1 MQWSLKLVACA
12 ALAMAIAV
20 PSIMA
25 PPVMAQSA
33 SPAEVIKERRALM
46 KNTAGNLKGIVGY
59 LKKGEGTPADVAR
72 RAEAIAANAAKIS
85 TLFPK
90 GTSLADGVG
99 ETGAKPAIWEDKAKF
114 DASAGNLRKLALAL
128 AATARAGDKKSIGMA
143 MGAFGKEGCGTCHKP
158 FRKSLKK

>member
-12 ALAMAIAV
+12 ALAMAIAA
-20 PSIMA
+20 PSITA
-25 PPVMAQSA
+25 RSA

-46 KNTAGNLKGIVGY
+46 KDNGGNLKGIIGY
-59 LKKGEGTPADVAR
+59 LKKGMGTPADVAR
-72 RAEAIAANAAKIS
+72 RAEAIAANAAKMP

-114 DASAGNLRKLALAL
+114 DAAAGTLKKLASAL
-128 AATARAGDKKSIGMA
+128 AATARTGDKKAIAMA
-143 MGAFGKEGCGTCHKP
+143 ISTVGKQGCGGCHKP
-158 FRKSLKK
+158 FRKKLKKK